1 MKANKF
7 TNAYVITGCI
17 GSGKSTVIN
26 LLKLYGFSVI
36 DADVISHKILDEN
49 VLTIEQTFGKEFV
62 CGSKV
67 DRKKLGALVFGDK
80 SQLKLLE
87 DILHPL
93 IRDKIYKEALNLEI
107 KGLPYFV
114 DIPLFFEKQGYD
126 FNNVLLIY
134 APKDTLI
141 ARVMS
146 RDKLS
151 KKEALQRLECQLDIE
166 LKKQK
171 ASFVISND
179 KDLKHLN
186 LEVDNFIRELKER
199 YATLKI

>member
-1 MKANKF
+1 M
-7 TNAYVITGCI
+7 

>member
-1 MKANKF
+1 M
-7 TNAYVITGCI
+7 
-17 GSGKSTVIN
+17 
-26 LLKLYGFSVI
+26 I

-80 SQLKLLE
+80 SQLRLLE

-126 FNNVLLIY
+126 FNNVLLVY

-141 ARVMS
+141 KRVMS

-186 LEVDNFIRELKER
+186 LEVYNFIRELKER

>member
-1 MKANKF
+1 M
-7 TNAYVITGCI
+7 TGCI

-126 FNNVLLIY
+126 FNNVLLVY

-186 LEVDNFIRELKER
+186 LEVYNFIRELKER

>member
-1 MKANKF
+1 M
-7 TNAYVITGCI
+7 TGCI

-126 FNNVLLIY
+126 FNNVLLVY

>member
-1 MKANKF
+1 M
-7 TNAYVITGCI
+7 

-80 SQLKLLE
+80 SKLKLLE

-126 FNNVLLIY
+126 FNNVLLVY